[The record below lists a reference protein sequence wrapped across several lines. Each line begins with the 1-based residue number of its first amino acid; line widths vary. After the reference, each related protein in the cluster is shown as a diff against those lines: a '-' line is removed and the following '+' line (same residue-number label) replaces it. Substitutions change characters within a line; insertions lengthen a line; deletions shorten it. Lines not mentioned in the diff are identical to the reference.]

1 MSEQSKW
8 YWVLHDISEKNA
20 GLNVRTK
27 PIVNELQKSFCA
39 VLIVSTDQII
49 KMVMENKVPEDVAG
63 FVFAKP
69 NKSSSALLM
78 THLSANG
85 YPIVIDLFDNYFSY
99 SKWSCQ
105 FGIPYLW
112 MQNLYLADAV
122 IVSTPVI
129 KERISSLRPTVPLI
143 HVCDPL
149 PWVSETEILS
159 FPEIRLEKWQGQP
172 LKRKLL
178 WFGIASNPWYQAGLT
193 DLIKWLP
200 LMKKLYAR
208 RPLNTEIELVICS
221 NETANMLNVVMQYQ
235 QAEIPTRFV
244 AWSEQ
249 ACADE
254 LQSAHCVLLPTGT
267 SEFSCS
273 KTHNRLSEA
282 INNRC
287 IVLTTSISPYES
299 FMGGVVHS
307 NLQTVEKLL
316 FETET
321 ATLNSLFEQTE
332 STLEKHH
339 PFVEQTKNLAKQLTS
354 KLVSKHQSASLPAA
368 YPFKFVIMAAQADG
382 MVAKIARKMRYLIV
396 GYSSNQVRVTYDFYL
411 ESVEPKSQMAMISCS
426 ALGKEVLESLKLQL
440 TPGDQ
445 PNLFSLPLPAECV
458 DLAEKLFLYYQFSN
472 EHKNIYSEISKLSTM
487 ILISLL
493 GKENSEIF
501 LADDLGV
508 CWPAYI
514 KNYANYLAKPIQKL
528 ELTWKKTYEMQ

>member
-1 MSEQSKW
+1 MSEQSQW
-8 YWVLHDISEKNA
+8 YWVLNDISAKNA

-27 PIVNELQKSFCA
+27 PVINELQKSFCA
-39 VLIVSTDQII
+39 VLIVSTDQIT

-69 NKSSSALLM
+69 SQSSSALLM
-78 THLSANG
+78 TYLRANG
-85 YPIVIDLFDNYFSY
+85 YPVVIDLFDNYFSY

-105 FGIPYLW
+105 LGIPYLW
-112 MQNLYLADAV
+112 MQSLYLADAV
-122 IVSTPVI
+122 IVSTSVI
-129 KERISSLRPTVPLI
+129 KERISFLRPAVPLI

-149 PWVSETEILS
+149 LWIKSETKNLS
-159 FPEIRLEKWQGQP
+159 FPAIRLQKWQGQP

-178 WFGIASNPWYQAGLT
+178 WFGIASNPWYQVGLT

-221 NETANMLNVVMQYQ
+221 NEAASMLNVVMQYQ
-235 QAEIPTRFV
+235 QAEIPIRFV

-249 ACADE
+249 ACANE
-254 LQSAHCVLLPTGT
+254 LQSAHCVLLPTGA

-287 IVLTTSISPYES
+287 IVLTTSISPYEN

-307 NLQTVEKLL
+307 NLQVIEKLL
-316 FETET
+316 FETEA

-339 PFVEQTKNLAKQLTS
+339 PFVEQIKNLAKQLTS
-354 KLVSKHQSASLPAA
+354 KHQSVSLPAA
-368 YPFKFVIMAAQADG
+368 YSFKFVIMANQANAI
-382 MVAKIARKMRYLIV
+382 VAKIARKIRYLIV
-396 GYSSNQVRVTYDFYL
+396 GYSSNQVGVTYDIYL
-411 ESVEPKSQMAMISCS
+411 HSVEPKSQMALISCS
-426 ALGKEVLESLKLQL
+426 TLGKEVLETLKLQL
-440 TPGDQ
+440 TPSDQ
-445 PNLFSLPLPAECV
+445 PNLFSLPLPAECI